1 MHSVTKSQKRNQM
14 DIEVEKLELI
24 KLLEATQDVSIVA
37 AIKKIFNA
45 SKKDFW
51 EELTQEQRDQIEES
65 EREIERGE
73 YFLYEEVM
81 SKYRK

>member
-1 MHSVTKSQKRNQM
+1 MTPISNETVM
-14 DIEVEKLELI
+14 DIELEKLELI
-24 KLLEATQDVSIVA
+24 KLLEATNDTTIIAS
-37 AIKKIFNA
+37 IKKIFNA

-65 EREIERGE
+65 EREIDRGD

>member
-1 MHSVTKSQKRNQM
+1 MTPISNETVM
-14 DIEVEKLELI
+14 DIELEKLELI
-24 KLLEATQDVSIVA
+24 KLLEATNDVTIIAS
-37 AIKKIFNA
+37 IKKIFNA

-73 YFLYEEVM
+73 FVDFDEFIQ
-81 SKYRK
+81 KYLE

>member
-1 MHSVTKSQKRNQM
+1 M
-14 DIEVEKLELI
+14 DIELEKLELI
-24 KLLEATQDVSIVA
+24 KLLEATQDVTIVA

-73 YFLYEEVM
+73 FVDFDEFIQ
-81 SKYRK
+81 KYLE